1 MDDSLLAQARAGS
14 AEAFAALYR
23 ELAGPVAGYLRAK
36 GAPDAD
42 ELTSEVFLAVFRG
55 LATFESDVA
64 GFRSWV
70 FTIAHRRAVDS
81 WRAAGRTVAVAPYQ
95 PEADRRVAASAEVEA
110 LDLIGAEQ
118 ADALLAQLSPDQR
131 EVIALRVLADLSLA
145 EVAAVVGK
153 PVGAVK
159 ALQRR
164 GLASLRRIM
173 AAQGVSR

>member
-1 MDDSLLAQARAGS
+1 MDDSLLAGARAGS
-14 AEAFAALYR
+14 AAAFSALYR

-55 LATFESDVA
+55 LATFEGDVA

-81 WRAAGRTVAVAPYQ
+81 WRAAGRTVAAAPYQ
-95 PEADRRVAASAEVEA
+95 PETDLRVAASAESEA
-110 LDLIGAEQ
+110 LDLIGADQ
-118 ADALLAQLSPDQR
+118 AAALLGRLSPDQR

-164 GLASLRRIM
+164 GLATLRRIL
-173 AAQGVSR
+173 AGQGVSR